1 MFTVLMFNFFSLGR
15 QILCYGRR
23 IPQHELIARIDDVD
37 AALVRDVCLK
47 YFYDKSPVITAIGPI
62 DDCPDYSTIRSRMNN
77 IKK

>member
-1 MFTVLMFNFFSLGR
+1 MKTEFKILKKYFTFSFT
-15 QILCYGRR
+15 
-23 IPQHELIARIDDVD
+23 DDVD

-77 IKK
+77 VKK

>member
-1 MFTVLMFNFFSLGR
+1 M
-15 QILCYGRR
+15 
-23 IPQHELIARIDDVD
+23 D

-77 IKK
+77 VKK